1 MKRTTGAIAVL
12 AAATLTLT
20 ACGGGGPEDSSTA
33 AGGGE
38 GLTPAAGGECTED
51 KVGGTITMGE
61 YVMLPTFMPGQG
73 QYGIR
78 GGAESAAIYDRLMT
92 WNPESQEFE
101 PKLAESLESND
112 GNTVWTL
119 KLREGVNFSNGDP
132 LTAEDVAFT
141 IGLHKDPATRS
152 VAMTD
157 ALNVTQAKVVDPQ
170 TVEFTLDAPWAG
182 FPALLAGT
190 VGEVIPKKA
199 FEAAGPE
206 KWASEPIGAGAFVL
220 ESYVPNQEV
229 VLKPNPE
236 YYDGPVCPTLEFIR
250 IPGSQGTY
258 DAFQTGELQ
267 VGVLRG
273 AKFVNTA
280 QSDGTQGFEEIISSG
295 SVVNMNAGKAGYDGV
310 LTDVRAR
317 QAVAHAMDRD
327 LWDQRLAGGEGQPT
341 SALVAESSRFFDG
354 QEGPA
359 YDVEEAK
366 RLVEEVKADKPD
378 WDGSLELLISDGP
391 ENVEAG
397 VVAKA
402 MLDAAGFNVSIANA
416 PVSQVTARQFTGDYE
431 IVLGGLAPSDADLAS
446 TLASAMTPGGAT
458 NLTGINDP
466 ELSAALADFKAAA
479 GLDAQK
485 KALTEVQEVYN
496 KVMPFTVLANAEQYV
511 VVDES
516 VKGVVPTLS
525 SVVLFDNAYIEE

>member
-1 MKRTTGAIAVL
+1 MKKATGALAVL
-12 AAATLTLT
+12 TAATLALT
-20 ACGGGGPEDSSTA
+20 ACGGGGPDDSTT
-33 AGGGE
+33 AGGSE
-38 GLTPAAGGECTED
+38 GITPAAGGECTED
-51 KVGGTITMGE
+51 LVGGTITMGE

-78 GGAESAAIYDRLMT
+78 GGSESAAIYDRLML

-101 PKLAESLESND
+101 PKLAESLEAND
-112 GNTVWTL
+112 DNTVWTL
-119 KLREGVNFSNGDP
+119 TLREGVNFSNGDP

-152 VAMTD
+152 VAMTEVM
-157 ALNVTQAKVVDPQ
+157 NVDEVTVVDPQ
-170 TVEFTLDAPWAG
+170 TVEFTLGESWAG

-190 VGEVIPKKA
+190 VGEVIPQA
-199 FEAAGPE
+199 AYEAAGPE
-206 KWASEPIGAGAFVL
+206 EWARNPIGAGAFVMD
-220 ESYVPNQEV
+220 SYTPDQEV
-229 VLKPNPE
+229 VLQPNPD

-258 DAFQTGELQ
+258 EAFQTGEVQ
-267 VGVLRG
+267 VGMLRG
-273 AKFVNTA
+273 AKFVNQA
-280 QSDGTQGFEEIISSG
+280 QSDGVQGFEEIISAG
-295 SVVNMNAGKAGYDGV
+295 SIINMNSGKAGYDGV
-310 LTDVRAR
+310 LTDERAR
-317 QAVAHAMDRD
+317 KAVGHAIDRD

-341 SALVAESSRFFDG
+341 SALVAESSRFYDG
-354 QEGPA
+354 QEGPK
-359 YDVEEAK
+359 YDEAEAK
-366 RLVEEVKADKPD
+366 RLVDEVKAENPD

-402 MLDAAGFNVSIANA
+402 MLDAAGFNVSIVNA

-431 IVLGGLAPSDADLAS
+431 IVIGGLAPSDADLAS
-446 TLASAMTPGGAT
+446 TLASAMSPGGAT

-466 ELSAALADFKAAA
+466 ELSAVLADFKAAA

-496 KVMPFTVLANAEQYV
+496 NVMPFTVLANAEQYV

-525 SVVLFDNAYIEE
+525 SVMLFDNAFVEE